1 VRSWSLSGRNSG
13 RIQIGPG
20 RVAELDMQG
29 PSTARRRGAISA
41 MSRNGHLGRG
51 SPTMPNGSRLT
62 RRDVGL
68 RGSGGRL
75 IERCDPRVPIRHL
88 GPVLALTILG
98 LALTSY
104 EIRHA
109 RLSPAKTQIIP
120 IQIAHL
126 RIPHLQV
133 LRIAARNTRPII
145 QLIDSTKRR

>member
-1 VRSWSLSGRNSG
+1 
-13 RIQIGPG
+13 
-20 RVAELDMQG
+20 
-29 PSTARRRGAISA
+29 
-41 MSRNGHLGRG
+41 
-51 SPTMPNGSRLT
+51 MPNGSRLT

-75 IERCDPRVPIRHL
+75 IERCDPRVPILHL
-88 GPVLALTILG
+88 GLVLALTILG

-133 LRIAARNTRPII
+133 LRIAA
-145 QLIDSTKRR
+145 

>member
-1 VRSWSLSGRNSG
+1 LDRAGSPNSTTG
-13 RIQIGPG
+13 TFDGE
-20 RVAELDMQG
+20 A
-29 PSTARRRGAISA
+29 ARRD
-41 MSRNGHLGRG
+41 LGYEPEWTLEQG

-75 IERCDPRVPIRHL
+75 ITGVPILHL
-88 GPVLALTILG
+88 GLVLALTILTILG

-133 LRIAARNTRPII
+133 LRIAA
-145 QLIDSTKRR
+145 

>member
-1 VRSWSLSGRNSG
+1 MRSWSLSGRNSG

-41 MSRNGHLGRG
+41 MSRNGHLSTG

-75 IERCDPRVPIRHL
+75 IERCDPRVPILHL
-88 GPVLALTILG
+88 GLVLALTILTILG

-145 QLIDSTKRR
+145 NRR